1 MDSDPNA
8 ALKKLNFLL
17 QNPPFPPETF
27 RNLLLLYCRHQYY
40 AMAAD
45 VMAENAHLTYTVRA
59 RTLRIQAHTYG
70 HRHTPTHSLSLPPFH
85 THTPTH
91 NALLTLPL
99 PPRRSWTA
107 CSSTWTR

>member
-1 MDSDPNA
+1 MTLHNTALFDVDSDPNA

-45 VMAENAHLTYTVRA
+45 VMAENAHLTYTVRSS
-59 RTLRIQAHTYG
+59 
-70 HRHTPTHSLSLPPFH
+70 PFLSAWRRPRSSS
-85 THTPTH
+85 
-91 NALLTLPL
+91 
-99 PPRRSWTA
+99 PPRALTSARGSWTA
-107 CSSTWTR
+107 CLSTWTP